1 MLVGIAETKN
11 TWGPW
16 KSDHNAVA
24 INGKHVAT
32 TKIVNIAE
40 PHR

>member
-1 MLVGIAETKN
+1 MLVGAAETRN

-16 KSDHNAVA
+16 KSDHKAVA
-24 INGKHVAT
+24 INGKQVAT
-32 TKIVNIAE
+32 TKIVNITE